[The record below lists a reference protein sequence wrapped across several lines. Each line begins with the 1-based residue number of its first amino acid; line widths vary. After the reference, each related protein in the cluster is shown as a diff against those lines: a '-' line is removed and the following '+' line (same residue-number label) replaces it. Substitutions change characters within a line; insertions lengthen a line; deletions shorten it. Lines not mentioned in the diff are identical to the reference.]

1 MDGQVLGIQGHGEDR
16 ELRMEHVIC
25 DLRLRGAGN
34 DKDLCSAGHGDEMW
48 QMRLDYEGRDA
59 EVGLVFIR
67 DTSEKLD
74 NFEEAVGAGRGGDVS
89 VQKRGRE
96 VRRQKERVDG

>member
-16 ELRMEHVIC
+16 ELRMEHVIR

-48 QMRLDYEGRDA
+48 QMRLDYEG
-59 EVGLVFIR
+59 
-67 DTSEKLD
+67 
-74 NFEEAVGAGRGGDVS
+74 
-89 VQKRGRE
+89 
-96 VRRQKERVDG
+96 

>member
-1 MDGQVLGIQGHGEDR
+1 MEHIIR
-16 ELRMEHVIC
+16 ELR
-25 DLRLRGAGN
+25 LWGAGN
-34 DKDLCSAGHGDEMW
+34 DKDVCSAGHGDEMW
-48 QMRLDYEGRDA
+48 QMRLDPEGQDA

-67 DTSEKLD
+67 DTLEKQD
-74 NFEEAVGAGRGGDVS
+74 NREEGVGAGGGGDVS